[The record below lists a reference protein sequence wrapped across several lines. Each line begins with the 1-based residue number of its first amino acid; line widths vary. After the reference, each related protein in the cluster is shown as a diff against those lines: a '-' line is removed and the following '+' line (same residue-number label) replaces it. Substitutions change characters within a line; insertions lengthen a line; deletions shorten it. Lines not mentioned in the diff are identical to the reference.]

1 MSQLYGVGLN
11 IECQRINTEFKMKI
25 AKQGGLGI
33 RSLAVIFRRMDHNG
47 NKKLDLNEFT
57 EALGTFGLFP
67 KKVDVQALMK
77 FYDVDGDGNITYEEF
92 IRGLRSPLTE
102 RRAKIVQAAFA
113 QMDKDGSGEITIKD
127 IDVIY
132 DVSENA
138 DFLTGKLT
146 REQILEQFLNGFDGA
161 KGNNDGKISLQEWT
175 DYYTDLSMSLPSEE
189 YFVKMMESVWSL
201 CEDEGE
207 TVTKEEIE
215 RLTKTMR
222 HKLLDFSNHGTEELV
237 LQNVFRDF
245 DLNNNGVLS
254 SDELQAMLVK
264 LQISVDRRYISALL
278 RKFDKNGNGVIEF
291 DEFSNF
297 LIHDPYH

>member
-1 MSQLYGVGLN
+1 
-11 IECQRINTEFKMKI
+11 MKI

-33 RSLAVIFRRMDHNG
+33 RSLGVIFRRMDHNG
-47 NKKLDLNEFT
+47 NKKLDIAEFE
-57 EALGTFGLFP
+57 EALATFGLFP
-67 KKVDVQALMK
+67 KKVDLQALMK

-92 IRGLRSPLTE
+92 IRGLRNPLTE
-102 RRAKIVQAAFA
+102 RRAKIVKAAFA

-127 IDVIY
+127 IDAIY
-132 DVSENA
+132 DVSQNA

-146 REQILEQFLNGFDGA
+146 REQILEQFLNGFDGV
-161 KGNNDGKISLQEWT
+161 KGNNDGKISLEEWT
-175 DYYTDLSMSLPSEE
+175 DYYTDLSMSLPSED
-189 YFVKMMESVWSL
+189 YFVKMMESVWGM

-215 RLTKTMR
+215 RLTATMR
-222 HKLLDFSNHGTEELV
+222 HKLLDFSNHGTEELT
-237 LQNVFRDF
+237 LRNVFRDF
-245 DLNNNGVLS
+245 DLNGNGVLS
-254 SDELQAMLVK
+254 ADELQAMLVK

-278 RKFDKNGNGVIEF
+278 RKFDQNGNGVIEF